1 VVPWH
6 DRTEDVV
13 GLLEGLRE
21 LNLCFAASAGSIEL
35 RLHVVLVD
43 NASTE
48 SLPTQLTPRD
58 ENDAGRASLEV
69 ESLRLDENRGGSGGF
84 NAGIARALEQSRGRD
99 DGYVW
104 LVDSDAR
111 VTPDALVE
119 LVRVLEERPEL
130 CAVGSALADPD
141 TGEVYEVGGCVDRRT
156 GVLGPAGAAG
166 LGDPVPCDYVA
177 SCSALVRLVAVRA
190 TGSLPDLFLHGD
202 DAAWMLRMQR
212 RTGSRVAGVARS
224 VVHHPRFDRFQ
235 LRGRYY
241 AARNGM
247 LPLLELGLG
256 RGVALRRS
264 LREVARAVQQELLGR
279 SDLAGLHLAGLADA
293 AAGAVTGPG
302 RGLDLPVEPFASIGE
317 LVTALASE
325 PEAVGGSAVR
335 LPAREPLGLSQ
346 REHDELRDQ
355 LTAAGLR
362 VEPERTAG
370 RAPWAVVPAA
380 GRGAG
385 LLGARRLI
393 EVVPAVR
400 GTPGGAGFVL
410 RRGGAGRSAARAIW
424 TAMRGAREMAR
435 LVWRW
440 RRSSE
445 TMMSVFDDGSEPAV
459 PAPGLSVV
467 IVSHNR
473 RDTLRRALRRIS
485 EVPALASAEILVVD
499 NASRDGS
506 VTGLEEEFDRVRT
519 LRLQENLGV
528 GAFNLGV
535 ATARA
540 DTVLVLDDDAW
551 PDERGVAG
559 ALRVLGERPEVAAV
573 TLHPRHPTT
582 GGSEWRFAELGVGGR
597 DDWPVMG
604 CGNLIRRSAWLES
617 GGYEAAFFLYRND
630 VDLALKLLGA
640 GWRVHFDPDWVVW
653 HESLGAQRKSDR
665 WHRLATR
672 NWVWLA
678 KRHGRGFGLGGWLG
692 GLLGLLWAHRLA
704 GLRVGLHWAT
714 LRGAAEGL
722 RRGLPSPLGIGTPRS
737 SPHFGRVV
745 RLAMGKADAPA
756 PQGAWSSQPGPY
768 RQRA

>member
-6 DRTEDVV
+6 DRVEDVV
-13 GLLEGLRE
+13 GLLAGLRE
-21 LNLCFAASAGSIEL
+21 LNLRVSAQAGPIEL

-48 SLPTQLTPRD
+48 RLPTPLASCDTHV
-58 ENDAGRASLEV
+58 AGAPLLEV
-69 ESLRLDENRGGSGGF
+69 EHLRLDENRGGSGGF
-84 NAGIARALEQSRGRD
+84 NAGIVRALEQSRGRD

-111 VTPDALVE
+111 VSPDALVG
-119 LVRVLEERPEL
+119 LVQALEERPEL

-156 GVLGPAGAAG
+156 GALGPAGVAAS
-166 LGDPVPCDYVA
+166 GDPAPCDYVA

-190 TGSLPDLFLHGD
+190 AGALPDLFLHGD

-224 VVHHPRFDRFQ
+224 IVRHPRFDRFQ

-241 AARNGM
+241 AARNGTI
-247 LPLLELGLG
+247 PLRELGLG
-256 RGVALRRS
+256 RWVALRRS

-279 SDLAGLHLAGLADA
+279 RDLARLHLAGLADA
-293 AAGAVTGPG
+293 VAGAATGPG
-302 RGLDLPVEPFASIGE
+302 RGLDLAVEPFAPIGE
-317 LVTALASE
+317 LRAALASQ
-325 PEAVGGSAVR
+325 PEAVDGSAVR
-335 LPAREPLGLSQ
+335 LPGPDALGLPQ
-346 REHDELRDQ
+346 GEYDELRRQ
-355 LTAAGLR
+355 LADAGLR
-362 VEPERTAG
+362 VEQGRSAA
-370 RAPWAVVPAA
+370 RAPWAVVPAG
-380 GRGAG
+380 GRGVG
-385 LLGARRLI
+385 LLGATRLI
-393 EVVPAVR
+393 ELVPAVR
-400 GTPGGAGFVL
+400 GVPGGAGFVL
-410 RRGGAGRSAARAIW
+410 RSGGAARTVARAIW
-424 TAMRGAREMAR
+424 TAARGARESAR
-435 LVWRW
+435 LAWRW
-440 RRSSE
+440 RRSAE
-445 TMMSVFDDGSEPAV
+445 RMTPVFDDGSAASV
-459 PAPGLSVV
+459 PGLSVV

-473 RDTLRRALRRIS
+473 RDTLRRALRRIHDM
-485 EVPALASAEILVVD
+485 PALAGAEIVVVD
-499 NASRDGS
+499 NASQDGS
-506 VTGLEEEFDRVRT
+506 ATGLEEEFDRVRT
-519 LRLQENLGV
+519 LRLRENLGV

-535 ATARA
+535 ATARN

-551 PDERGVAG
+551 PDEQGVAG
-559 ALRVLGERPEVAAV
+559 ALRVLAERPEVAAV
-573 TLHPRHPTT
+573 TLHPRHPTS
-582 GGSEWRFAELGVGGR
+582 GGSEWRFARLGVGGR

-604 CGNLIRRSAWLES
+604 CGNLVRRAAWLES

-640 GWRVHFDPDWVVW
+640 GWRVYFDPDWVVW
-653 HESLGAQRKSDR
+653 HESLGARRKSDL

-678 KRHGRGFGLGGWLG
+678 KRHGSGIGLGGWLG

-704 GLRVGLHWAT
+704 GLRAGLQWAT

-722 RRGLPSPLGIGTPRS
+722 RRGLPPRLGVTAPGS

-745 RLAMGKADAPA
+745 RLAMGRADAPA
-756 PQGAWSSQPGPY
+756 PQGTWSSQPGPY